1 MDARIIIEGPTRLFG
16 EAEISRSKN
25 AVLPEMAAC
34 LLTEEPITLKDVP
47 DLLDVNTMTRILLG
61 MGVQSQS
68 SGGSLT
74 LRAGEL
80 GSVKVPYEHAHR
92 MRASVL
98 LMGAL
103 LAREGRAELSLPG
116 GCAIGTRPIDLHLKG
131 FASMGA
137 KIEQGE
143 DFIIASGKLRGAR
156 VYLDIPSVGAT
167 ENILLAA
174 TLSEGQTMIENAAR
188 EPEIIDLCELLK
200 KMGADIRGAGTD
212 MITITGVNR
221 LHGATHRPI
230 ADRIEAATYMIA
242 AAATGGDVFL
252 KNANSAHLRS
262 VINKLTACGAKV
274 IDAPNGIRVR
284 AGSELSPI
292 YIRTASYPGF
302 PTDAQAQ
309 FMALCCLAG
318 GTSVITESIFENRF
332 MHVSELRRMGANI
345 RVEDRTAI
353 IEGTQKLFGANVNA
367 TDLRAGAAMVIAALC
382 AFGESVIHDP
392 HHIYRGYELIGEK
405 LTRLGAKIKM
415 VE

>member
-47 DLLDVNTMTRILLG
+47 DLLDVGTMTRILLG

-188 EPEIIDLCELLK
+188 EPEIIDLCELLR

-242 AAATGGDVFL
+242 AAAMCF
-252 KNANSAHLRS
+252 
-262 VINKLTACGAKV
+262 
-274 IDAPNGIRVR
+274 
-284 AGSELSPI
+284 
-292 YIRTASYPGF
+292 
-302 PTDAQAQ
+302 
-309 FMALCCLAG
+309 
-318 GTSVITESIFENRF
+318 
-332 MHVSELRRMGANI
+332 
-345 RVEDRTAI
+345 
-353 IEGTQKLFGANVNA
+353 
-367 TDLRAGAAMVIAALC
+367 
-382 AFGESVIHDP
+382 
-392 HHIYRGYELIGEK
+392 
-405 LTRLGAKIKM
+405 
-415 VE
+415 